1 MFFSSQYIEERRQCL
16 LNVSFLSF
24 HVISPLNFHKRKT
37 EPKTEPLKQE
47 NEKPA
52 ENQRVS
58 FLVSG
63 ERGIRTPGTSQC
75 GSFQDCCNR
84 PLYHLSK
91 CSLSESGCKGTKKSE
106 KRRAKGEKNA
116 VAIQYLTSFTHLG
129 FHFSILIS
137 HFSF

>member
-1 MFFSSQYIEERRQCL
+1 M
-16 LNVSFLSF
+16 NVSFLSF

-52 ENQRVS
+52 DFQRVS
-58 FLVSG
+58 KFVSG

-91 CSLSESGCKGTKKSE
+91 CSLAE
-106 KRRAKGEKNA
+106 KRVQN
-116 VAIQYLTSFTHLG
+116 YDY
-129 FHFSILIS
+129 FSNYANFLVT
-137 HFSF
+137 FYN